1 MKSGAQRIKQR
12 FVPFVLLLPAVTLTI
27 LFLVLPLF
35 YLVMMSF
42 TEGSSFFFEQKF
54 TLDNY
59 RELFSRY
66 RAVIQTTVFLALA
79 SAIVDLLLGYPFAYF
94 LHSRFPYK
102 DLARALMIFPLFGGL
117 YLAFGLYYLFL
128 PKGVLSPLLERLG
141 INVLSLLY
149 SKSSVILG
157 MAILTFPFMVAN
169 IMTALQNID
178 PILKEAALCLG
189 ASRFRIF
196 SRITLPLTGSGMV
209 AGFLMCFGWNLGAY
223 EIPLF
228 LGSQAE
234 QQVVSI
240 KMYQQALVMSN
251 YGLSA
256 ALGMVV
262 MVLSFSV
269 TYLSLRFSKGALT

>member
-1 MKSGAQRIKQR
+1 
-12 FVPFVLLLPAVTLTI
+12 
-27 LFLVLPLF
+27 
-35 YLVMMSF
+35 MMSF
-42 TEGSSFFFEQKF
+42 TAGSSFFFEQKF

-66 RAVIQTTVFLALA
+66 GAVIRTTVFLALA

-178 PILKEAALCLG
+178 PILKEVALCLG